1 LPRRVWLATRDLVF
15 RAKLAAVVAA
25 TAGAVTRDADSCDLA
40 VLEIASP
47 AEAERIRELRHRGV
61 AVLAYG
67 PHVRADLL
75 RAAREAGAVAVPNS
89 EVERRLAELL
99 ND

>member
-1 LPRRVWLATRDLVF
+1 MSKRVLLATRDLVF

-25 TAGAVTRDADSCDLA
+25 AGGDVTRDEGACEVAVVEIDSTA
-40 VLEIASP
+40 V
-47 AEAERIRELRHRGV
+47 AERIAALRDRRI

-67 PHVRADLL
+67 AHVRADLL
-75 RAAREAGAVAVPNS
+75 RVARQAGAVAVPNS

-99 ND
+99 NG

>member
-1 LPRRVWLATRDLVF
+1 VF

-25 TAGAVTRDADSCDLA
+25 AAGEVTRDAAGCDLA
-40 VLEIASP
+40 VLEIEGP
-47 AEAERIRELRHRGV
+47 EEAERIRQLRGRGI

-75 RAAREAGAVAVPNS
+75 RVARQAGAVAVPNS

-99 ND
+99 NA